1 MAIGNS
7 LNPDCTVRAC
17 RTPRLFISILAK
29 RLHPAVAAARTAC
42 RASLRCENHWPACHE
57 PERAPR
63 ETGISLD
70 EHVTSLVLQWS
81 SIPPS
86 WTSMKSDNVR
96 DHRVRTEDLPFQ
108 NHAQAGL
115 RVHRIVITRF
125 LGLSSVS
132 SIDRAILRHKPQGT
146 DPSLPFQRKDLYQ
159 RTALN
164 YSNRGG

>member
-17 RTPRLFISILAK
+17 RTPRLFMSILAK

-70 EHVTSLVLQWS
+70 EHVTSLVLHWS
-81 SIPPS
+81 IIPPS

-96 DHRVRTEDLPFQ
+96 VIRAANKVCRRTTERGKVLNPEYSLFRDQPIPGASPLRINTLLSRVLWSGKQFFALP
-108 NHAQAGL
+108 
-115 RVHRIVITRF
+115 
-125 LGLSSVS
+125 
-132 SIDRAILRHKPQGT
+132 
-146 DPSLPFQRKDLYQ
+146 LP
-159 RTALN
+159 
-164 YSNRGG
+164 

>member
-17 RTPRLFISILAK
+17 RTPRLFMSILAK

-70 EHVTSLVLQWS
+70 EHVTSLVLHWS
-81 SIPPS
+81 IIPLS
-86 WTSMKSDNVR
+86 WTSMKSDNVC
-96 DHRVRTEDLPFQ
+96 DNP
-108 NHAQAGL
+108 
-115 RVHRIVITRF
+115 TRKT
-125 LGLSSVS
+125 
-132 SIDRAILRHKPQGT
+132 DILRIGHMQSVWVHHFVIQLVT
-146 DPSLPFQRKDLYQ
+146 LPIRFQS
-159 RTALN
+159 AL
-164 YSNRGG
+164 

>member
-17 RTPRLFISILAK
+17 PMPRLFMSILAK

-70 EHVTSLVLQWS
+70 EHVTSLVLPWS
-81 SIPPS
+81 IIPPS
-86 WTSMKSDNVR
+86 WTSIKSDSGN
-96 DHRVRTEDLPFQ
+96 
-108 NHAQAGL
+108 
-115 RVHRIVITRF
+115 VHRAAANIIDSKSRAARDSVCNVLLSRGMRIAGAIH
-125 LGLSSVS
+125 LGIRQKMQS
-132 SIDRAILRHKPQGT
+132 
-146 DPSLPFQRKDLYQ
+146 
-159 RTALN
+159 
-164 YSNRGG
+164 

>member
-17 RTPRLFISILAK
+17 RTPRLFMSILAK

-70 EHVTSLVLQWS
+70 EHVTSLVLHWS
-81 SIPPS
+81 IIPPS
-86 WTSMKSDNVR
+86 WTSMKSDNVK
-96 DHRVRTEDLPFQ
+96 DHR
-108 NHAQAGL
+108 AGTSDHLLQVARKTRL
-115 RVHRIVITRF
+115 RVHRIVILQVR
-125 LGLSSVS
+125 VS
-132 SIDRAILRHKPQGT
+132 N
-146 DPSLPFQRKDLYQ
+146 SL
-159 RTALN
+159 TESNLN
-164 YSNRGG
+164 AMVR